1 MSRVSIKDFTYSK
14 TPTHPYARVAQSVLP
29 AWDIS
34 LVFCGKRRA
43 QRLNTRLRNKTYV
56 PNVLSYTVGKK
67 SGEIIICKDVLKKE
81 AKQYDLTVHAFVLF
95 LFIHGL
101 LHLKG
106 HAHGTTMERY
116 ERTLLARFTR

>member
-1 MSRVSIKDFTYSK
+1 MPRVSITDFTHSK
-14 TPTHPYARVAQSVLP
+14 TPAHPYERVAHAVLP

-34 LVFCGKRRA
+34 LVFCGRQRA
-43 QRLNTRLRNKTYV
+43 RSLNKRLRNKTYV
-56 PNVLSYTVGKK
+56 PNVLSYAVGKN
-67 SGEIIICKDVLKKE
+67 SGEIIICKDVLQTQS
-81 AKQYDLTVHAFVLF
+81 KQYELSVHAFVLF